1 MLLAVSLMFT
11 FRSLLGNFCHNSRG
25 RGKGGRVERR
35 RTTHPGEWFQARR
48 EAQVY
53 RKILVALD
61 GSDAARAAFVFASDW
76 ARHFDSVLWF
86 IQLTDESHGTRREI
100 VTDVSRRGRQVA
112 NHFSVRG
119 ATRGQRNQQLVSGI
133 AEAALTFG
141 ADMIIVP
148 PSGPSPLRPE
158 RAGAAHRRH
167 QRAGPDGPQALRCP
181 HSGGS
186 APSERYCA
194 GPGILRARAD
204 GPAPG
209 SCLTTS

>member
-1 MLLAVSLMFT
+1 
-11 FRSLLGNFCHNSRG
+11 
-25 RGKGGRVERR
+25 VERR

-141 ADMIIVP
+141 ADMIIVGLDGRRLGRARFAQSVREQLTAATNVP
-148 PSGPSPLRPE
+148 VLMAPKHCVARIP
-158 RAGAAHRRH
+158 AGAHR
-167 QRAGPDGPQALRCP
+167 QSAIAL
-181 HSGGS
+181 
-186 APSERYCA
+186 
-194 GPGILRARAD
+194 
-204 GPAPG
+204 GPA
-209 SCLTTS
+209 SCGPEQTDPLLAHV